1 MKRIEGKE
9 GGVGGWKERRKLVRH
24 GSRRDKQV
32 KRAVTIAAIIML
44 WLCTIKPMH
53 TNYHSNIN
61 RLSATLD
68 VHHVL
73 SCRGS
78 ICCLENSGRNAI

>member
-9 GGVGGWKERRKLVRH
+9 GGMGEWKERRKLVRH

-44 WLCTIKPMH
+44 WLCTIKP
-53 TNYHSNIN
+53 
-61 RLSATLD
+61 TL
-68 VHHVL
+68 VPFQHK
-73 SCRGS
+73 SS
-78 ICCLENSGRNAI
+78 ICYIGCASCVELQG